1 MLINRIAKICVVAFA
16 LTAFAACS
24 STSEKAPEAQLD
36 TTVPEA
42 TENLEGAT
50 DTKVTT
56 PEKKAP
62 SKKDLKAKKG
72 QKGKKA
78 LKGKKVQK

>member
-16 LTAFAACS
+16 LTAFVACS
-24 STSEKAPEAQLD
+24 STSEKVTDAQLD
-36 TTVPEA
+36 ATVPEVS
-42 TENLEGAT
+42 EDVEGAV

-56 PEKKAP
+56 PEKKVPA
-62 SKKDLKAKKG
+62 KKDLKAKKA